1 MMRFDRLCVVIPC
14 HNEEACIDNVLAE
27 LEQRLPGAT
36 LAVVDD
42 ASTDRSREIIRK
54 RLGER
59 CILLALPFNL
69 GIGGAVQTGL
79 RYAEQNGFEYA
90 VKFDGDGQHPA
101 SGIEALLKPLE
112 TGEANLTIGARFLE
126 GNRGYHS
133 TFSRRIGILIFEL
146 LNSLLIGQR
155 ITDNTSGFRAY
166 NRQALEFAAQ
176 YYPSFDYPEPEE
188 VILMARNGYRIREVS
203 VEMLARQGGRSSI
216 GKRRAVYY
224 MCKVIFAVLMAA
236 IRPRI
241 RRKEQK

>member
-1 MMRFDRLCVVIPC
+1 
-14 HNEEACIDNVLAE
+14 
-27 LEQRLPGAT
+27 
-36 LAVVDD
+36 
-42 ASTDRSREIIRK
+42 
-54 RLGER
+54 
-59 CILLALPFNL
+59 
-69 GIGGAVQTGL
+69 
-79 RYAEQNGFEYA
+79 

-112 TGEANLTIGARFLE
+112 TGEADLTIGARFLE

>member
-1 MMRFDRLCVVIPC
+1 M
-14 HNEEACIDNVLAE
+14 
-27 LEQRLPGAT
+27 
-36 LAVVDD
+36 
-42 ASTDRSREIIRK
+42 
-54 RLGER
+54 
-59 CILLALPFNL
+59 
-69 GIGGAVQTGL
+69 
-79 RYAEQNGFEYA
+79 
-90 VKFDGDGQHPA
+90 
-101 SGIEALLKPLE
+101 
-112 TGEANLTIGARFLE
+112 
-126 GNRGYHS
+126 GYHS

>member
-79 RYAEQNGFEYA
+79 RYAE
-90 VKFDGDGQHPA
+90 
-101 SGIEALLKPLE
+101 
-112 TGEANLTIGARFLE
+112 
-126 GNRGYHS
+126 
-133 TFSRRIGILIFEL
+133 
-146 LNSLLIGQR
+146 
-155 ITDNTSGFRAY
+155 
-166 NRQALEFAAQ
+166 
-176 YYPSFDYPEPEE
+176 
-188 VILMARNGYRIREVS
+188 
-203 VEMLARQGGRSSI
+203 
-216 GKRRAVYY
+216 
-224 MCKVIFAVLMAA
+224 
-236 IRPRI
+236 
-241 RRKEQK
+241 